1 MPVVASATL
10 EVTPVLAGA
19 QQSLTQQLT
28 GASVEAG
35 DKAGQES
42 GSKFASS
49 MAKKI
54 AVGSAAV
61 AGAVTAVG
69 GALVGTASKTAA
81 YGDSID
87 KASQKLGVSSTFYQE
102 WEHVLQHSG
111 TSMDKMGTS
120 FKKLATASQ
129 DASADQQ
136 AAFERLGLSMED
148 VKNMS
153 PEELFANVVNG
164 LQGMEEGTERT
175 AVATELFGKGAMEM
189 GALLNTSAEDTQAM
203 IDEVHELGGVMG
215 EDAVKASAQ
224 YQDSLQ
230 DMQTSFEGVKNGI
243 GVKLLPVLSDF
254 MDRVSDFISN
264 TDLSPLTD
272 TIGEAIDALSDFI
285 SNLDIEAVGNT
296 FQSVISA
303 IGNAVGLAWGFI
315 SSVFSALKDGLSTIT
330 DAINTTGT
338 DWGDVWDG
346 IVSVVQGVADIIG
359 QVIDIIAQIIANLI
373 VQAQT
378 QGTFFN
384 AVWQG
389 MQAIVEGFGGVF
401 QGVIDFVTALING
414 NWEGAWTA
422 AQGIVSTIWQTIS
435 KVLQAVWNAIK
446 AVAISV
452 WNAIKTAV
460 TKPIN
465 QAKQA
470 LSDAW
475 GSIKKTA
482 SDLWTSIKETAGQLW
497 EDIKSAVTKPVED
510 LKTALSDAWT
520 NIQETASDMWEEVKS
535 AMSKP
540 IKDAKDVI
548 DGIVQ
553 KIKGF
558 FPLKIGKWLSDL
570 PKITLKTTTKTIL
583 GKTVTIPTGF
593 EWHKKAMEQPFM
605 FTKATIFGAG
615 EAGDEIL
622 YGREA
627 LLNDIREATGGGGG
641 YTQNITINAPKQLNP
656 SEVARMTKN
665 ETRRM
670 VMRMRTT

>member
-111 TSMDKMGTS
+111 MSMDKMGTS

-136 AAFERLGLSMED
+136 AAFEKLGLSMED

-153 PEELFANVVNG
+153 PEELFTNVVSG

-175 AVATELFGKGAMEM
+175 AVATELLGKGAMEM

-224 YQDSLQ
+224 YQDSLL

-285 SNLDIEAVGNT
+285 SNLDITAVGNT

-303 IGNAVGLAWGFI
+303 VGNAVGLAWGFI
-315 SSVFSALKDGLSTIT
+315 STVFSALKDGLSTIT

-338 DWGDVWDG
+338 DWGDVWGG

-359 QVIDIIAQIIANLI
+359 QVIGIIAQIIADLI

-389 MQAIVEGFGGVF
+389 MQAIIEGFGGVF

-414 NWEGAWTA
+414 NWKGAWTA

-446 AVAISV
+446 AVAISI

-475 GSIKKTA
+475 GNIKKTA

-520 NIQETASDMWEEVKS
+520 NIKETASDMWEEVKS

-540 IKDAKDVI
+540 IEDAKDVI
-548 DGIVQ
+548 DGIVE

-558 FPLKIGKWLSDL
+558 FPIKIGKWLSDL

-593 EWHKKAMEQPFM
+593 EWHKKAMEQPYM
-605 FTKATIFGAG
+605 FTQATIFGAG

-670 VMRMRTT
+670 VMRMKVT